1 MASARALRYGK
12 AVIEL
17 SLLSKDVE
25 KNLKRLEAKMQN
37 FGKALSSVGSAGLK
51 FSAAITAP
59 LLGAVKLAADA
70 REEFAKFESVF
81 GDQTDAANKFAE
93 SLAGSIG
100 RSATDI
106 RQGMNAFQGFFVGL
120 GFGSEEAR
128 KFTEQLQTLSHDF
141 AAFHNLSDQEA
152 MERFISALSGSSEVL
167 DKFGV
172 NTRQAALEQVL
183 MAKGINKSW
192 TAVTEQEKAV
202 ARLEVIMKAMTDQGA
217 VGAAV
222 RESGSFANQLKGLQG
237 QMKDIGITIGGF
249 LLPKVTS
256 FLAEL
261 NKISARV
268 GQWATE
274 SGDLVRSVGAATV
287 NIGLMS
293 GGLVVLGKTLETVA
307 KAARLARMAIVAMAA
322 NPHVTAITALAGA
335 VAYLKTQFDE
345 ATDAAE
351 RLRKEGS
358 AALDGMALDQLQSMK
373 GSLEWKVFF
382 EKLDYRQLHDEA
394 LAGKRSE
401 AERAL
406 AAVNN
411 EIEAL
416 QAKQAET
423 AAMEDAKA
431 KSSHHPEVPFVNQ
444 PTMTTP
450 KAPLEL
456 PKTWKR
462 WINDAADEL
471 KDRVE
476 AVKIRPNLL
485 MTDPVRWLE
494 LKAKEVQAAVA
505 GFAGKGQAISAE
517 GFAKQ
522 SEAMFDT
529 RFAAQI
535 YGGGQ
540 DASLQ
545 VAKQQLAVLNKIERK
560 DGGIAVV

>member
-1 MASARALRYGK
+1 MRDTGK
-12 AVIEL
+12 AI
-17 SLLSKDVE
+17 
-25 KNLKRLEAKMQN
+25 
-37 FGKALSSVGSAGLK
+37 SSIGSSGLK

-70 REEFAKFESVF
+70 QEELAKFESVF
-81 GDQTDAANKFAE
+81 GTQTDAANKFAE
-93 SLAGSIG
+93 ALAGSIG

-128 KFTEQLQTLSHDF
+128 KLTEQMQTLSHDF

-167 DKFGV
+167 DRFGV
-172 NTRQAALEQVL
+172 NTRQAALEQEL
-183 MAKGINKSW
+183 LKRGIDKSW

-202 ARLEVIMKAMTDQGA
+202 ARLDVIMRAMTDQGA

-222 RESGSFANQLKGLQG
+222 RESGSFANQLKKLQG
-237 QMKDIGITIGGF
+237 QLKDTAITIGGF
-249 LLPKVTS
+249 VLPKVTA
-256 FLAEL
+256 FLGEA
-261 NKISARV
+261 NKIAAGLGR
-268 GQWATE
+268 WAKE
-274 SGDLVRSVGAATV
+274 SGDMVRTTVDATV
-287 NIGLMS
+287 KIGVMS
-293 GGLVVLGKTLETVA
+293 GGLVVLGKTLEIVA
-307 KAARLARMAIVAMAA
+307 KSARLARVAIAAMAA
-322 NPHVTAITALAGA
+322 NPQVAAITALAGA
-335 VAYLKTQFDE
+335 VAYLKVQFDE
-345 ATDAAE
+345 ATDAAT
-351 RLRKEGS
+351 RLRNEGS
-358 AALDGMALDQLQSMK
+358 SALEGMAMEQLESMK
-373 GSLEWKVFF
+373 TSLEWQVFF

-411 EIEAL
+411 EIEAI
-416 QAKQAET
+416 QNRQAEIR
-423 AAMEDAKA
+423 ERENAKA
-431 KSSHHPEVPFVNQ
+431 IGAEHPEVPFVNQ

-485 MTDPVRWLE
+485 MTDPARWLE
-494 LKAKEVQAAVA
+494 LKQKQVQDAIA
-505 GFAGKGQAISAE
+505 GFMAKPDADQMDRAFARQAT
-517 GFAKQ
+517 
-522 SEAMFDT
+522 FDA
-529 RFAAQI
+529 RFSRQM
-535 YGGGQ
+535 YGGIGGEDKKQTNLLAKIARNTEGQ
-540 DASLQ
+540 
-545 VAKQQLAVLNKIERK
+545 N
-560 DGGIAVV
+560 GIAVV